1 MTETPLADINNLGS
15 ADRAGGSCTAAA
27 FLKVG
32 CGVVWCGVVRCGV
45 LLCDV
50 VWPGVAW
57 CGLVWFGVVHWCGP
71 LVWSSGEF

>member
-32 CGVVWCGVVRCGV
+32 CGVVRCGV

-57 CGLVWFGVVHWCGP
+57 CGLVWFGVVH
-71 LVWSSGEF
+71 